1 MEEYEA
7 NTNIRSKSDEAY
19 QIEFERKRSY
29 LPKLQEMQAPNW
41 NDLIKEFKSSPS
53 FDQKDLFSPGT
64 YASSEEINIFPAV
77 EVIFDECDD
86 DLNSSMFDS
95 PVKGFQT

>member
-29 LPKLQEMQAPNW
+29 LPKIQEMQAPNW

-53 FDQKDLFSPGT
+53 FD
-64 YASSEEINIFPAV
+64 
-77 EVIFDECDD
+77 
-86 DLNSSMFDS
+86 
-95 PVKGFQT
+95 